1 MKIRRSTFKAN
12 GSSVTRVASRRMTLY
27 VPDEVPIE
35 VLQLWLTRLRV
46 DLPRRL
52 STLRYVR
59 RRDTRRKRVPT
70 CRFNRRRIR
79 RRRVHVPLRFWRHE
93 AIR

>member
-12 GSSVTRVASRRMTLY
+12 GSSVTRIASRRMTLY
-27 VPDEVPIE
+27 VPDDVPLE
-35 VLQLWLTRLRV
+35 VLQLWLARLRV

-52 STLRYVR
+52 STLRFVR
-59 RRDTRRKRVPT
+59 RRDTRRKRLPV
-70 CRFNRRRIR
+70 RRSNRRQIR
-79 RRRVHVPLRFWRHE
+79 RRRVHVPIRFWRHE